1 MSRVGKLPIKIADS
15 VKVGVVD
22 NLITIEGKRGKLSQV
37 VGSGIKVR
45 VEDDNIIVER
55 SFEDKQTRAFHG
67 LYRSLIFNMVKGV
80 TDGFSKSLTIN
91 GVGYRVEQQGS
102 SLFFNLG
109 YSTQFEYV
117 IPEGV
122 SIKLDGN
129 AKISVEGI
137 DKCRVGQVAAE
148 IRSLKVPE
156 PYKGKGIKYDS
167 EVIKRKVGK
176 SGVKK

>member
-1 MSRVGKLPIKIADS
+1 MSRVGKLPIKISDS
-15 VKVGVVD
+15 VKVGVTD
-22 NLITIEGKRGKLSQV
+22 NLVTIEGKRGRLSQV
-37 VGSGIKVR
+37 VGGGIKVR
-45 VEDDNIIVER
+45 VEGDSIFVER

-80 TDGFSKSLTIN
+80 TDGFSRSLIIN
-91 GVGYRVEQQGS
+91 GVGYRVEQQEG

-129 AKISVEGI
+129 TKIAVEGV

-156 PYKGKGIKYDS
+156 PYKGKGIKYDN
-167 EVIKRKVGK
+167 EIIRRKVGK

>member
-1 MSRVGKLPIKIADS
+1 MSRIGKLPIKMLDS
-15 VKVGVVD
+15 VRVDIKDNVVMV
-22 NLITIEGKRGKLSQV
+22 EGKKGKLSQE
-37 VGSGIKVR
+37 IKNNIR
-45 VEDDNIIVER
+45 VKIENGNIAVER
-55 SFEDKQTRAFHG
+55 TLEDKQTRAFHG

-91 GVGYRVEQQGS
+91 GIGYRVEQQGK

-117 IPEGV
+117 IPEGIT
-122 SIKLDGN
+122 IKIDGN
-129 AKISVEGI
+129 TKIAVEGI

-148 IRSLKVPE
+148 IRGLKIPE
-156 PYKGKGIKYDS
+156 PYKGKGIRYDN

>member
-1 MSRVGKLPIKIADS
+1 MSRIGKLPIKIADS
-15 VKVGVVD
+15 VKVDIKD
-22 NLITIEGKRGKLSQV
+22 NFITVEGKRGKLSQE
-37 VGSGIKVR
+37 IKSSIR
-45 VEDDNIIVER
+45 VKIEDNNIIVER
-55 SFEDKQTRAFHG
+55 ALNDKQTRAFHG

-80 TDGFSKSLTIN
+80 SDGFSKSLTIN
-91 GVGYRVEQQGS
+91 GIGYRVEQQGN

-117 IPEGV
+117 IPEG
-122 SIKLDGN
+122 INIRLDGN
-129 AKISVEGI
+129 TKIAVEGI

-167 EVIKRKVGK
+167 EVIRRKVGK

>member
-1 MSRVGKLPIKIADS
+1 MSRIGRLPIRVPDS
-15 VKVGVVD
+15 VRVDFKD
-22 NLITIEGKRGKLSQV
+22 NLVTVEGKRGKLSQV
-37 VGSGIKVR
+37 LGSGIGVR
-45 VEDDNIIVER
+45 VDGDKIVVER
-55 SFEDKQTRAFHG
+55 SFEDKRTRAFHG

-91 GVGYRVEQQGS
+91 GIGYRVEQQGG

-122 SIKLDGN
+122 SVKLDGN
-129 AKISVEGI
+129 TKISVEGI

-156 PYKGKGIKYDS
+156 PYKGKGIKYDD
-167 EVIKRKVGK
+167 EVIRRKVGK

>member
-67 LYRSLIFNMVKGV
+67 LYRSLIFNMIKGV

>member
-1 MSRVGKLPIKIADS
+1 MSRVGKLPIRIADS

-22 NLITIEGKRGKLSQV
+22 NLITIEGKRGKLNQV

-55 SFEDKQTRAFHG
+55 AFEDKQTRAFHG

-129 AKISVEGI
+129 TKISVEGI

>member
-1 MSRVGKLPIKIADS
+1 MSRIGKLPIKMLNS
-15 VKVGVVD
+15 VKVDIKD
-22 NLITIEGKRGKLSQV
+22 NLVTVEGNKGKLSQV
-37 VGSGIKVR
+37 IGSGIKVR
-45 VEDDNIIVER
+45 VEDDSIIVER

-67 LYRSLIFNMVKGV
+67 LYRSLISNMVKGV

-91 GVGYRVEQQGS
+91 GIGYRVEQQGR

-117 IPEGV
+117 IPEGI

-129 AKISVEGI
+129 TKIAVEGI

-156 PYKGKGIKYDS
+156 PYKGKGIKYDN
-167 EVIKRKVGK
+167 EIIKRKVGK

>member
-1 MSRVGKLPIKIADS
+1 MSRIGKLPIKIVDS
-15 VKVGVVD
+15 VKVDIKD
-22 NLITIEGKRGKLSQV
+22 NVISVEGKRGKLSQEINSSIQV
-37 VGSGIKVR
+37 KIENS
-45 VEDDNIIVER
+45 NIIIER
-55 SFEDKQTRAFHG
+55 SFDDKQTRAFHG

-80 TDGFSKSLTIN
+80 SDGFSKSLIIS
-91 GVGYRVEQQGS
+91 GIGYRVEQQGK

-117 IPEGV
+117 IPEG
-122 SIKLDGN
+122 INIQLDGN
-129 AKISVEGI
+129 TKISVEGI

-156 PYKGKGIKYDS
+156 PYKGKGIKYDN
-167 EVIKRKVGK
+167 EVSRRKIGK

>member
-1 MSRVGKLPIKIADS
+1 MSRIGKLPIKMLNS
-15 VKVGVVD
+15 VKIDIKDNVV
-22 NLITIEGKRGKLSQV
+22 TVEGNKGKLSQV
-37 VGSGIKVR
+37 IGSGIKVR
-45 VEDDNIIVER
+45 VEDDSIIVER
-55 SFEDKQTRAFHG
+55 FFEDKQTRAFHG
-67 LYRSLIFNMVKGV
+67 LYRSLISNMVKGV

-91 GVGYRVEQQGS
+91 GIGYRLSNRVGVF
-102 SLFFNLG
+102 FFNLG

-117 IPEGV
+117 IPEGI

-129 AKISVEGI
+129 TKIAVEGI

-156 PYKGKGIKYDS
+156 PYKGKGIKYDN
-167 EVIKRKVGK
+167 EIIKRKVGK